1 MTRKH
6 NKEYRLHVARQFCM
20 LCKTLSLCISLC
32 VCVCVFVCVRVCERE
47 CVVVCVCVC
56 VRDKATASRA
66 LHTRVYG
73 TSNTAT
79 LRIHSDGLK
88 NKMIITL

>member
-1 MTRKH
+1 M
-6 NKEYRLHVARQFCM
+6 CG
-20 LCKTLSLCISLC
+20 C
-32 VCVCVFVCVRVCERE
+32 VC
-47 CVVVCVCVC
+47 VCVCVC

-79 LRIHSDGLK
+79 LRIHSDELK

>member
-1 MTRKH
+1 MKDSLAL
-6 NKEYRLHVARQFCM
+6 Y
-20 LCKTLSLCISLC
+20 LSLCMYVCVCVCVCMCVC
-32 VCVCVFVCVRVCERE
+32 VCVCVF
-47 CVVVCVCVC
+47 

-79 LRIHSDGLK
+79 LRIHSDELK
-88 NKMIITL
+88 NKIIIIL

>member
-1 MTRKH
+1 MKDS
-6 NKEYRLHVARQFCM
+6 LARY
-20 LCKTLSLCISLC
+20 LSLRAGA
-32 VCVCVFVCVRVCERE
+32 CVF
-47 CVVVCVCVC
+47 VCVC

-79 LRIHSDGLK
+79 LRIHSDELK
-88 NKMIITL
+88 NKMIIIL

>member
-1 MTRKH
+1 M
-6 NKEYRLHVARQFCM
+6 
-20 LCKTLSLCISLC
+20 C
-32 VCVCVFVCVRVCERE
+32 VCVCVCVCLCVRVCERE
-47 CVVVCVCVC
+47 CVVVCVCVCVCVC

-79 LRIHSDGLK
+79 LRIHSDELK